1 MSSPLPSPFYFIL
14 YFDGSSK
21 NNPGRGGAGA
31 VLYQKNDKDTEI
43 FALSHFVGENVTNNF
58 AEYTGLI
65 IGLAECLKMGIKNL
79 CVKGDSLLVIQQMRG
94 VYKVKSENL
103 KGLYTQAKDLA
114 SQFETIEFIHVY
126 REENKRA
133 DELSNA
139 F

>member
-1 MSSPLPSPFYFIL
+1 MTFVL

-21 NNPGRGGAGA
+21 RNPGRGGAGA
-31 VLYQKNDKDTEI
+31 VLYTQSDTNRSEM

-58 AEYTGLI
+58 AEYTGLV
-65 IGLAECLKMGIKNL
+65 IGLTECLKRGVKQL

-103 KGLYTQAKDLA
+103 KGVYVQAKDLA

-126 REENKRA
+126 REENTRA

>member
-1 MSSPLPSPFYFIL
+1 MSFPFILYIL

-31 VLYQKNDKDTEI
+31 VLYQKNDKEDAEI
-43 FALSHFVGENVTNNF
+43 FALSHFVGENVTNNA

-65 IGLAECLKMGIKNL
+65 IGLAECLKIGIKNL
-79 CVKGDSLLVIQQMRG
+79 SVKGDSLLVIQHMRG

-114 SQFETIEFIHVY
+114 SRFETIEFIHVY

>member
-1 MSSPLPSPFYFIL
+1 MTVVL

-21 NNPGRGGAGA
+21 RNPGRGGAGA
-31 VLYQKNDKDTEI
+31 VLYTQTDTNRSEM

-58 AEYTGLI
+58 AEYTGLV
-65 IGLAECLKMGIKNL
+65 IGLTECLKRGVKQL

-103 KGLYTQAKDLA
+103 KGVYTQAKDLA
-114 SQFETIEFIHVY
+114 SQFEAIQFIHVY
-126 REENKRA
+126 REENTRA
-133 DELSNA
+133 DELSNV

>member
-1 MSSPLPSPFYFIL
+1 MSSSIPFTL

-31 VLYQKNDKDTEI
+31 VLYQKENIEI
-43 FALSHFVGENVTNNF
+43 FALSHFVGENVTNNV

>member
-1 MSSPLPSPFYFIL
+1 MSSPFPFNL

-31 VLYQKNDKDTEI
+31 VLYQKNEKENTEI
-43 FALSHFVGENVTNNF
+43 FALSHFVGENVTNNV

-65 IGLAECLKMGIKNL
+65 IGLAECLKIGVKNL

>member
-1 MSSPLPSPFYFIL
+1 MTVVL

-21 NNPGRGGAGA
+21 RNPGRGGAGA
-31 VLYQKNDKDTEI
+31 VLYTQTDTNRSEM

-58 AEYTGLI
+58 AEYTGLV
-65 IGLAECLKMGIKNL
+65 IGLTECLKRGVKQL

-103 KGLYTQAKDLA
+103 KGVYTQAKDLA
-114 SQFETIEFIHVY
+114 SQFEAIEFIHVY
-126 REENKRA
+126 REENMRA

>member
-1 MSSPLPSPFYFIL
+1 MTFVL

-21 NNPGRGGAGA
+21 RNPGRGGAGA
-31 VLYQKNDKDTEI
+31 VLYTQSDTNRSEM

-58 AEYTGLI
+58 AEYTGLV
-65 IGLAECLKMGIKNL
+65 IGLTECLKRGVKQL

-103 KGLYTQAKDLA
+103 KGVYTQAKDLA

-126 REENKRA
+126 REENTRA

>member
-1 MSSPLPSPFYFIL
+1 MTFVL

-21 NNPGRGGAGA
+21 RNPGRGGAGA
-31 VLYQKNDKDTEI
+31 VLYTQCDANRSEM
-43 FALSHFVGENVTNNF
+43 FALSHFVGKNVTNNF
-58 AEYTGLI
+58 AEYTGLV
-65 IGLAECLKMGIKNL
+65 IGLTECLKRGVKQL

-114 SQFETIEFIHVY
+114 SQFEAIEFIHVY
-126 REENKRA
+126 REENTRA

>member
-1 MSSPLPSPFYFIL
+1 MTFVL

-21 NNPGRGGAGA
+21 RNPGRGGAGA
-31 VLYQKNDKDTEI
+31 VLYTQSDTNRSEM

-58 AEYTGLI
+58 AEYTGLV
-65 IGLAECLKMGIKNL
+65 IGLTECLKRGVKQL

-103 KGLYTQAKDLA
+103 KGVYTQAKDLA
-114 SQFETIEFIHVY
+114 GQFEAIEFIHVY
-126 REENKRA
+126 REENTRA

>member
-1 MSSPLPSPFYFIL
+1 MTVVL

-21 NNPGRGGAGA
+21 RNPGRGGAGA
-31 VLYQKNDKDTEI
+31 VLYTQTDTNRSEM

-58 AEYTGLI
+58 AEYTGLV
-65 IGLAECLKMGIKNL
+65 IGLTECLKRGVKQL

-103 KGLYTQAKDLA
+103 KGVYTQAKDLA
-114 SQFETIEFIHVY
+114 GRFEAIEFIHVY
-126 REENKRA
+126 REENTRA
-133 DELSNA
+133 DELSNV

>member
-1 MSSPLPSPFYFIL
+1 MTFVL

-21 NNPGRGGAGA
+21 RNPGRGGAGA
-31 VLYQKNDKDTEI
+31 VLYTQTDTNRSEM

-58 AEYTGLI
+58 AEYTGLV
-65 IGLAECLKMGIKNL
+65 IGLTECLKRGVKQL

-103 KGLYTQAKDLA
+103 KGVYTQAKDLA

-126 REENKRA
+126 REENTRA

>member
-1 MSSPLPSPFYFIL
+1 MTVVL

-21 NNPGRGGAGA
+21 RNPGRGGAGA
-31 VLYQKNDKDTEI
+31 VLYTQTDTNRSEM

-58 AEYTGLI
+58 AEYTGLV
-65 IGLAECLKMGIKNL
+65 IGLTECLKRGVKQL

-103 KGLYTQAKDLA
+103 KGVYTQAKDLA
-114 SQFETIEFIHVY
+114 SQFEAIEFIHVY
-126 REENKRA
+126 REENTRA
-133 DELSNA
+133 DELSNV

>member
-1 MSSPLPSPFYFIL
+1 MSFPFIL

-31 VLYQKNDKDTEI
+31 VLYQKTDKETEI
-43 FALSHFVGENVTNNF
+43 FAFSHFVGENVTNNA

-65 IGLAECLKMGIKNL
+65 IGLTECLKRGVKNL

-103 KGLYTQAKDLA
+103 RGLYTQAKDLA
-114 SQFETIEFIHVY
+114 SQFETIEFRHVY

>member
-1 MSSPLPSPFYFIL
+1 MTVVL

-21 NNPGRGGAGA
+21 RNPGRGGAGA
-31 VLYQKNDKDTEI
+31 VLYTQTDTNRSEM

-58 AEYTGLI
+58 AEYTGLV
-65 IGLAECLKMGIKNL
+65 IGLTECLKRGVKQL

-103 KGLYTQAKDLA
+103 KGVYTQAKDLA
-114 SQFETIEFIHVY
+114 SQFEAIEFIHVY
-126 REENKRA
+126 REENMRA
-133 DELSNA
+133 DELSNV

>member
-1 MSSPLPSPFYFIL
+1 MSFPFIL

-31 VLYQKNDKDTEI
+31 VLYQKTDKETEI
-43 FALSHFVGENVTNNF
+43 FAFSHFVGENVTNNA

-65 IGLAECLKMGIKNL
+65 IGLTECLKRGVKNL

-103 KGLYTQAKDLA
+103 KGVYVQAKDLA
-114 SQFETIEFIHVY
+114 SQFEAIEFIHVY
-126 REENKRA
+126 REENTRA

>member
-1 MSSPLPSPFYFIL
+1 MSSSLPFTL

-21 NNPGRGGAGA
+21 HNPGRGGAGA
-31 VLYQKNDKDTEI
+31 VLYEQSDPNRSEI
-43 FALSHFVGENVTNNF
+43 FTLSHFVGENVTNNA

-65 IGLAECLKMGIKNL
+65 IGLAECLKIGVKKL

-103 KGLYTQAKDLA
+103 KGLYTQAKDFA
-114 SQFETIEFIHVY
+114 SQFEAIEFIHVY

>member
-1 MSSPLPSPFYFIL
+1 MTFVL

-21 NNPGRGGAGA
+21 RNPGRGGAGA
-31 VLYQKNDKDTEI
+31 VLYTQSDTNRSEM

-58 AEYTGLI
+58 AEYTGLV
-65 IGLAECLKMGIKNL
+65 IGLTECLKRGVKQL

-103 KGLYTQAKDLA
+103 KGVYTQAKDLA
-114 SQFETIEFIHVY
+114 GQFDTIEFIHVY
-126 REENKRA
+126 REENTRA

>member
-1 MSSPLPSPFYFIL
+1 MTVVL

-21 NNPGRGGAGA
+21 GNPGRGGAGA
-31 VLYQKNDKDTEI
+31 VLYTQTDTNRSEM

-58 AEYTGLI
+58 AEYTGLV
-65 IGLAECLKMGIKNL
+65 IGLTECLKRGVKQL

-103 KGLYTQAKDLA
+103 KGVYTQAKDLA

-126 REENKRA
+126 REENTRA
-133 DELSNA
+133 DELSNV

>member
-1 MSSPLPSPFYFIL
+1 MSSPLPFTL

-21 NNPGRGGAGA
+21 RNPGRGGAGA
-31 VLYQKNDKDTEI
+31 VLYEQSDANRSEI
-43 FALSHFVGENVTNNF
+43 FALSHFVGENVTNNA
-58 AEYTGLI
+58 AEYTGLL
-65 IGLAECLKMGIKNL
+65 IGLAECLKIGVKNL

-103 KGLYTQAKDLA
+103 KGLYTQAKDFA

>member
-1 MSSPLPSPFYFIL
+1 MSSPLPSPFSFIL

-31 VLYQKNDKDTEI
+31 VLYQKTGKDTEI
-43 FALSHFVGENVTNNF
+43 FALSHFVGENVTNNV

-65 IGLAECLKMGIKNL
+65 IGLTECLKMGIKNL

>member
-1 MSSPLPSPFYFIL
+1 MTVVL

-21 NNPGRGGAGA
+21 RNPGRGGAGA
-31 VLYQKNDKDTEI
+31 VLYTQTDTNRSEM

-58 AEYTGLI
+58 AEYTGLV
-65 IGLAECLKMGIKNL
+65 IGLTECLKRGVKQL

-114 SQFETIEFIHVY
+114 SQFEAIEFIHVY
-126 REENKRA
+126 REENTRA
-133 DELSNA
+133 DELSNV

>member
-1 MSSPLPSPFYFIL
+1 MTFIL

-21 NNPGRGGAGA
+21 HNPGRGGAGA
-31 VLYQKNDKDTEI
+31 VLYDKDTEI

-58 AEYTGLI
+58 AEYTGLV
-65 IGLAECLKMGIKNL
+65 IGLTECIKRGIKQL

-103 KGLYTQAKDLA
+103 KGLYCQAKDLV

>member
-1 MSSPLPSPFYFIL
+1 MTFVL

-21 NNPGRGGAGA
+21 RNPGRGGAGA
-31 VLYQKNDKDTEI
+31 VLYTQSDTNRSEM

-58 AEYTGLI
+58 AEYTGLV
-65 IGLAECLKMGIKNL
+65 IGLTECLKRGVKQL

-126 REENKRA
+126 REENTRA

>member
-1 MSSPLPSPFYFIL
+1 MTFVL

-21 NNPGRGGAGA
+21 RNPGRGGAGA
-31 VLYQKNDKDTEI
+31 VLYTQTDTNRSEM

-58 AEYTGLI
+58 AEYTGLV
-65 IGLAECLKMGIKNL
+65 IGLTECLKRGVKQL

-94 VYKVKSENL
+94 IYKVKSENL
-103 KGLYTQAKDLA
+103 KGVYVQTKDLA

-126 REENKRA
+126 REENTRA

>member
-1 MSSPLPSPFYFIL
+1 MSFLPFFTL

-21 NNPGRGGAGA
+21 NNPGRGGSGA
-31 VLYQKNDKDTEI
+31 VLYQKNDNGKENTEI
-43 FALSHFVGENVTNNF
+43 FALSHFVGENVTNNA

-114 SQFETIEFIHVY
+114 SQFDTIEFIHVY